1 MTTTTIG
8 TTGDPGL
15 FGPGSVAW
23 RIHADPAMLVGGLR
37 RDPPAGARTRAMAA
51 VDQHSRFRE
60 DPWGRLE
67 RTTKYVVST
76 TYGTT
81 DEAEEAAALVRRVHT
96 VGPRGRPG
104 HTPAVLGRRP
114 RPAVVDPRSGGGLL
128 PALVPL
134 VRGSHRP
141 GRRRPLR
148 GRDGACGRAAGP
160 SRRDGAAFP
169 TRPRG
174 LPAVGAG
181 PPRHARPR
189 DGLRIV
195 LFPPMRLPYR
205 PLWAIPTTAAIAI
218 LPGFARRMYRIPWVP
233 PVGLSVRAAVFGLS
247 QRAQP
252 GDAATARAAGG
263 DGRGWRDALRI
274 VDRTSGKVAS
284 RPCM

>member
-23 RIHADPAMLVGGLR
+23 KIHADPAMLVGGLR
-37 RDPPAGARTRAMAA
+37 AILLQALEPRSMAA

-81 DEAEEAAALVRRVHT
+81 AEAEAAAALVRRVH
-96 VGPRGRPG
+96 VNVRGVDPV
-104 HTPAVLGRRP
+104 TRRP
-114 RPAVVDPRSGGGLL
+114 YSADDPDLLLWIHAVEVESFLL
-128 PALVPL
+128 AY
-134 VRGSHRP
+134 RTYA
-141 GRRRPLR
+141 GRIDRA
-148 GRDGACGRAAGP
+148 DGDRYVAEMAQAAELL
-160 SRRDGAAFP
+160 
-169 TRPRG
+169 G
-174 LPAVGAG
+174 LPASMA
-181 PPRHARPR
+181 PRTERDLRDHLQSMRGLQVTPAAR

-218 LPGFARRMYRIPWVP
+218 LPGYARRLYGIPWVP
-233 PVGLSVRAAVFGLS
+233 PIGLPVRAGVFALS
-247 QRAQP
+247 RALNLVTP
-252 GDAATARAAGG
+252 PPPSLRAA
-263 DGRGWRDALRI
+263 RER
-274 VDRTSGKVAS
+274 VAES
-284 RPCM
+284 QS